1 MSLGSNIKEI
11 VKVKNP
17 FFGSEKKN
25 PRREDS
31 DDVEEITQK
40 NFYKYFN
47 NIYLISPLKEP
58 NVSWFEPNVTPEE
71 LEDMLNNC
79 LVMKKKISLGKV
91 TIFYEWMKTVPS
103 DILNKCKIGSL
114 DLEEDNEYLVLPIFL
129 LSFDQIVTFME
140 MYNDKDWF
148 ESFLINFKLA
158 DSLKVSANFYELKH
172 ALDASPTTYWCK
184 DNNTNINVTN
194 MFLNRNFRWNVF
206 KSGNNPSVIKTIQEM
221 KNYNIKDDN
230 YISMF
235 FKTKGNFDDKFGKVN
250 FKLHRLPKIKKIV
263 NHNQFN
269 QIMMEISPRNR
280 FQLFFNVMASPEY
293 CHLVMNNGE
302 IWEMMENVV
311 SRCKPLVRYTMFYSY
326 LSLYLQ
332 ENIKKTYLTKED
344 TCILK
349 LSNACKLP
357 TFPYLQSDPNSHPA
371 IAAAHLINDKVIP
384 KQNFYGIPSFTDKF
398 MLSRNQNALCNIPTF
413 KKRLNIFLT
422 GNSNKDILCRMDWN
436 NIHITGSVIAACT
449 PLNHPLVNLFQHSI
463 PQNIESPGDYLYH
476 RYFSEY
482 YGESDVD
489 VLINI
494 SDPLELYNRA
504 VKFKQELEEGI
515 LYTEGEVIK
524 TKMEI
529 YRKGYFKFNHS
540 FLENE
545 LVPYWEKKGT
555 NLVMEQ
561 IIEKLSEPETFKY
574 FKPFYEKA
582 KKSFYEKFM
591 EKTEMTDKEKEEKY
605 SFFFNDVKEED
616 IMLNLYQIVDG
627 KYYKVEKESFG
638 NSINTDESMN
648 DKSFY
653 DVIESTKY
661 KISHPTI
668 NHTFE
673 LFGVPH
679 EDPWATINKFHM
691 GPVRGYYDGSEVYL
705 TISAIMSFHTNLS
718 PDYRIMFGSKDPAEI
733 CNKYRMRGY
742 GVILNKNELAQ
753 LVTYSENIP
762 YWRNLYQ
769 VNKRNKTSI
778 DKFLSPKK
786 VSDDLFKPRSINSDH
801 YTNCSVYVPLEYSN
815 VNTSYVESST
825 QFAKDLVDNC
835 QSTNTLVN
843 EIYLKYKFLRSIGK
857 PKPLKRW
864 MIDSAWDLF
873 EMDKIY
879 V

>member
-1 MSLGSNIKEI
+1 MSLDSNMKELL
-11 VKVKNP
+11 VVNNP
-17 FFGSEKKN
+17 FFGSNKSN
-25 PRREDS
+25 PRRECDE
-31 DDVEEITQK
+31 DVEEITQK
-40 NFYKYFN
+40 NFYKYFD

-58 NVSWFEPNVTPEE
+58 SVYWFEPKITPEQ
-71 LEDMLNNC
+71 LQDMLDNC
-79 LVMKKKISLGKV
+79 IVMKKKISLGKV
-91 TIFYEWMKTVPS
+91 TIFYEWMKTVS
-103 DILNKCKIGSL
+103 SSVLNKCKVGSL
-114 DLEEDNEYLVLPIFL
+114 ELEDDSEYLVLPIFL

-148 ESFLINFKLA
+148 ENFLVNYKLA
-158 DSLKVSANFYELKH
+158 ESLKVSQSFYELKH

-194 MFLNRNFRWNVF
+194 LFLNRNFRWNVF
-206 KSGNNPSVIKTIQEM
+206 KSSNDTSKFKTIQEM
-221 KNYNIKDDN
+221 KNYNIKDDS

-250 FKLHRLPKIKKIV
+250 FKLHRLPKIKKFV
-263 NHNQFN
+263 NQEQFN
-269 QIMMEISPRNR
+269 QVMMEISPKNR
-280 FQLFFNVMASPEY
+280 FQLFFNVLASPEY
-293 CHLVMNNGE
+293 CHLVMNNGD
-302 IWEMMENVV
+302 IWDMMENVV

-332 ENIKKTYLTKED
+332 ENIKKTYLSKDD
-344 TCILK
+344 TCIIK

-384 KQNFYGIPSFTDKF
+384 KQNFYGIASFTDKF
-398 MLSRNQNALCNIPTF
+398 MLSRNQNALCDVPTF
-413 KKRLNIFLT
+413 RKRLNIFLT
-422 GNSNKDILCRMDWN
+422 GDSNKNILCRMNWE
-436 NIHITGSVIAACT
+436 NIHLTGSVIAACS
-449 PLNHPLVNLFQHSI
+449 PLNHPLVNLFKNSI
-463 PQNIESPGDYLYH
+463 PQNIPNQEDYLYH

-482 YGESDVD
+482 YGDSDID
-489 VLINI
+489 ILINI
-494 SDPLELYNRA
+494 SNPLKLYDRA
-504 VKFKQELEEGI
+504 IKFKKELEEGI
-515 LYTEGEVIK
+515 LYTEGAVIQ

-540 FLENE
+540 FLEKE
-545 LVPYWEKKGT
+545 LIPYWEKKGISI
-555 NLVMEQ
+555 VIEQ
-561 IIEKLSEPETFKY
+561 IVDKLSEPTTFKY

-582 KKSFYEKFM
+582 KKQFYKKFLEKN
-591 EKTEMTDKEKEEKY
+591 EMSVEEREEKY
-605 SFFFNDVKEED
+605 SFFFSNVKEED
-616 IMLNLYQIVDG
+616 IMLNLYQKVEG

-638 NSINTDESMN
+638 SSMINDESINDEV
-648 DKSFY
+648 FY

-673 LFGVPH
+673 LFGVPR
-679 EDPWATINKFHM
+679 EDPWATINKFHV
-691 GPVRGYYDGSEVYL
+691 GPVRGYYDGDEVYL

-742 GVILNKNELAQ
+742 GIILNKNELAQ
-753 LVTYSENIP
+753 IITYSENIP
-762 YWRNLYQ
+762 FWRNLYQ
-769 VNKRNKTSI
+769 INKKNKSSI
-778 DKFLSPKK
+778 EKFLSIKK
-786 VSDDLFKPRSINSDH
+786 VSDELFKPRSINSDH
-801 YTNCSVYVPLEYSN
+801 YVNSSVYVPLEYSN
-815 VNTSYVESST
+815 VNTSYVEKST
-825 QFAKDLVDNC
+825 QFATDLADNC
-835 QSTNTLVN
+835 QVKNSLISN
-843 EIYLKYKFLRSIGK
+843 IYLNHRFIRSIGK